1 MVDVQTLLEAFLNMP
16 VPLMKLFSGGKQT
29 FQSWDYFPKSQIIGS
44 AELSDIGLRE
54 LRHT

>member
-1 MVDVQTLLEAFLNMP
+1 
-16 VPLMKLFSGGKQT
+16 MKLFSGEKQT
-29 FQSWDYFPKSQIIGS
+29 FQSWDYFPKSQIISS